1 MLQIIIPAEERWDE
15 EHEEFIVSKKEK
27 KLMLEHSLV
36 SLSKWESKWQVPFL
50 SKKEKTYEETL
61 DYIKCMTITQ
71 NVSDDVYNRLTSKN
85 LTDIRNYIESPM
97 TATVIHDT
105 QPSSRT
111 GEFLTSELIYY
122 IMMTF
127 NVPMECQK
135 WHINRLFTLIKIF
148 EIKNRKPRKK
158 SKSEI
163 MKENAIRNAK
173 RREKYNSKG

>member
-1 MLQIIIPAEERWDE
+1 MNKKNNEIEKTTIDETAEEIKNEENKETKVYGIVCGCDKLRLRVIPNLDGSIIAELPKHTRVIIDE
-15 EHEEFIVSKKEK
+15 DS
-27 KLMLEHSLV
+27 
-36 SLSKWESKWQVPFL
+36 
-50 SKKEKTYEETL
+50 
-61 DYIKCMTITQ
+61 
-71 NVSDDVYNRLTSKN
+71 SDDEWAYVETEFGDFGYCMK
-85 LTDIRNYIESPM
+85 NYIESPM

-163 MKENAIRNAK
+163 MKENAVRNAK

>member
-15 EHEEFIVSKKEK
+15 EHEEFIVSKKEQ

-122 IMMTF
+122 IMITF

-135 WHINRLFTLIKIF
+135 MAYQSFVHTY
-148 EIKNRKPRKK
+148 KN
-158 SKSEI
+158 
-163 MKENAIRNAK
+163 IRNK
-173 RREKYNSKG
+173 KQKTKKKE

>member
-15 EHEEFIVSKKEK
+15 EHEEFIVSKKEQ

-122 IMMTF
+122 IM
-127 NVPMECQK
+127 
-135 WHINRLFTLIKIF
+135 IF

-163 MKENAIRNAK
+163 MKENAVRNAK